1 MNIIR
6 GDDSFMMLRKI
17 LLFILCMGLIA
28 PATAIAELV
37 AEEPVDD
44 KWGVDLINE
53 NSVHASVNGQVTHGD
68 RLHVRLVKGHCEKGN
83 LLTFVYSYANHP
95 EIEQLQGRYVPT
107 DFMGG
112 EVVVKILYTSPF
124 LMGHRAVIDMGWVS
138 IAELQAILAGKN
150 PITMEYKDSPELK
163 ITDYFDIPHNSWSNE
178 GVKAALNRAVG
189 MCKKL

>member
-1 MNIIR
+1 MNIIS
-6 GDDSFMMLRKI
+6 GNDSFMLLRKI

-44 KWGVDLINE
+44 KWGVDLITE
-53 NSVHASVNGQVTHGD
+53 NSIHASVNGQVTHGD

-112 EVVVKILYTSPF
+112 EAVVKILYASPYFNGTSCC
-124 LMGHRAVIDMGWVS
+124 H
-138 IAELQAILAGKN
+138 
-150 PITMEYKDSPELK
+150 
-163 ITDYFDIPHNSWSNE
+163 
-178 GVKAALNRAVG
+178 
-189 MCKKL
+189 